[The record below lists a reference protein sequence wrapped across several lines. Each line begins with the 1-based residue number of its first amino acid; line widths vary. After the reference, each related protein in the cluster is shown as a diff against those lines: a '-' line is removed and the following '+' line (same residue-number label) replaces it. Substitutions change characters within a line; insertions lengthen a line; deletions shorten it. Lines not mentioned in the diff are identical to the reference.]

1 MKTLII
7 NNTHTQMKIATNTGY
22 HLDSVDKEI
31 IYMLMDNAKT
41 SLAHISKNV
50 GISTTAVHQRIKK
63 LEQAGI
69 IENSVSFLN
78 PKKVG
83 YKVVSYIGVFLDQPS
98 HYQDAIAALKQIN
111 EVVEAHYTTGNYTIF
126 LKVLCKDN
134 DHLMQILNKI
144 QKLKGVTRTETF
156 ISLEQSINR
165 QLKV

>member
-1 MKTLII
+1 MR
-7 NNTHTQMKIATNTGY
+7 AETNLGY
-22 HLDSVDKEI
+22 QLDDIDKEI

-41 SLAHISKNV
+41 SLALISKNV

-63 LEQAGI
+63 LEYAGI

-78 PKKVG
+78 PRKIG
-83 YKVVSYIGVFLDQPS
+83 YKVVSYIGVFLEQPS
-98 HYQDAIAALKQIN
+98 HYQDAIKALKEVN

-134 DHLMQILNKI
+134 DHLMKILNTI

>member
-1 MKTLII
+1 MKSLSDD
-7 NNTHTQMKIATNTGY
+7 AY
-22 HLDSVDKEI
+22 HLDAVDKEI

-41 SLAHISKNV
+41 SLALISSHV

-63 LEQAGI
+63 LEQAGV

-78 PKKVG
+78 PRKVG
-83 YKVVSYIGVFLDQPS
+83 YKVISYIGVYLDQPS
-98 HYQDAIAALKQIN
+98 HYKNLIKYLNDIN
-111 EVVEAHYTTGNYTIF
+111 EVVEAHYTTGNYTVF
-126 LKVLCKDN
+126 LKVLCRDN
-134 DHLMQILNKI
+134 DHLMELLNQI

>member
-1 MKTLII
+1 MKSAI
-7 NNTHTQMKIATNTGY
+7 NSGY

-63 LEQAGI
+63 LEQAGV
-69 IENSVSFLN
+69 IENSISFLN
-78 PKKVG
+78 PKTIG

-98 HYQDAIAALKQIN
+98 YYHDAVKALTEVN
-111 EVVEAHYTTGNYTIF
+111 EAVEAHYTTGTYPMF
-126 LKVLCKDN
+126 LQVWRRDN
-134 DHLMQILNKI
+134 DHLMEILNKL

-165 QLKV
+165 QLRV

>member
-1 MKTLII
+1 MKSAI
-7 NNTHTQMKIATNTGY
+7 NSSY

-63 LEQAGI
+63 LEQAGV
-69 IENSVSFLN
+69 IEISISFLN
-78 PKKVG
+78 PRKIG

-98 HYQDAIAALKQIN
+98 YYHDAVKALKEVN

-126 LKVLCKDN
+126 LKVLCRDN
-134 DHLMQILNKI
+134 DHLMEILNKL

>member
-1 MKTLII
+1 MK
-7 NNTHTQMKIATNTGY
+7 NAVHNSYQ
-22 HLDSVDKEI
+22 LDAVDKAI
-31 IYMLMDNAKT
+31 IYMLTDNTKT
-41 SLAHISKNV
+41 PLAHIAKNV

-63 LEQAGI
+63 LEIAEVIQ
-69 IENSVSFLN
+69 NSISLLN
-78 PKKVG
+78 PRKIG

-98 HYQDAIAALKQIN
+98 HYHDAIKAINDIN

-126 LKVLCKDN
+126 LKVLCRDN
-134 DHLMQILNKI
+134 DHLMEILNKL

>member
-1 MKTLII
+1 MKSVI
-7 NNTHTQMKIATNTGY
+7 NSSY

-63 LEQAGI
+63 LEQAGV
-69 IENSVSFLN
+69 IENSISFLN
-78 PKKVG
+78 PRKIG

-98 HYQDAIAALKQIN
+98 YYHDAVKALKEVN

-126 LKVLCKDN
+126 LKVLCRDN
-134 DHLMQILNKI
+134 DHLMEILSKL

>member
-1 MKTLII
+1 MKSAA
-7 NNTHTQMKIATNTGY
+7 NAEY
-22 HLDSVDKEI
+22 YLDTTDKEI
-31 IYMLMDNAKT
+31 IYMLLDNSKT
-41 SLAHISKNV
+41 SLALISKKV

-63 LEQAGI
+63 LEQAGV
-69 IENSVSFLN
+69 IENSISFLN
-78 PKKVG
+78 PRKIG
-83 YKVVSYIGVFLDQPS
+83 YKVVSYIGVFLEQPS
-98 HYQDAIAALKQIN
+98 HYQEAVKALTDIS

-134 DHLMQILNKI
+134 DHLMMILNKI

>member
-1 MKTLII
+1 MKNAI
-7 NNTHTQMKIATNTGY
+7 NAEY
-22 HLDSVDKEI
+22 HLDKIDKEI

-63 LEQAGI
+63 LENAGV
-69 IENSVSFLN
+69 IENSISFLN
-78 PKKVG
+78 PRKIG
-83 YKVVSYIGVFLDQPS
+83 YKVVTFIGVFLEQPS
-98 HYQDAIAALKQIN
+98 HYHDAIKALNEID

-134 DHLMQILNKI
+134 DHLMEILNKI

-156 ISLEQSINR
+156 ISLEQSISR

>member
-1 MKTLII
+1 MKSAI
-7 NNTHTQMKIATNTGY
+7 NSSYN
-22 HLDSVDKEI
+22 LDSVDKEI

-63 LEQAGI
+63 LEQAGV
-69 IENSVSFLN
+69 IENSISFLN
-78 PKKVG
+78 PRKIG

-98 HYQDAIAALKQIN
+98 YYHDAVKALKEVN

-126 LKVLCKDN
+126 LKVLCRDN
-134 DHLMQILNKI
+134 DHLMEILNKL

>member
-1 MKTLII
+1 MKSAS
-7 NNTHTQMKIATNTGY
+7 NVDYQ
-22 HLDSVDKEI
+22 LDAIDKEI

-41 SLAHISKNV
+41 SLVHISKNV

-63 LEQAGI
+63 LEQAGV
-69 IENSVSFLN
+69 IENSISFLN
-78 PKKVG
+78 PRKIG

-98 HYQDAIAALKQIN
+98 HYQEAVKALQDVN

-126 LKVLCKDN
+126 LKVLCRDN
-134 DHLMQILNKI
+134 DHLMQILNKL

>member
-1 MKTLII
+1 MK
-7 NNTHTQMKIATNTGY
+7 NATNSEY
-22 HLDSVDKEI
+22 HLDKIDKDI

-63 LEQAGI
+63 LEQAGV
-69 IENSVSFLN
+69 IENSISFLN
-78 PKKVG
+78 PRKIG

-98 HYQDAIAALKQIN
+98 HYHDAIKALKEVN
-111 EVVEAHYTTGNYTIF
+111 EIVEAHYTTGNYTIF
-126 LKVLCKDN
+126 LKVLCRDN
-134 DHLMQILNKI
+134 DHLMEILNKL

-156 ISLEQSINR
+156 ISLEQSISR

>member
-1 MKTLII
+1 MKSAI
-7 NNTHTQMKIATNTGY
+7 NSSY

-63 LEQAGI
+63 LEQAGV
-69 IENSVSFLN
+69 IENSISFLN
-78 PKKVG
+78 PRKIG

-98 HYQDAIAALKQIN
+98 HYHDAIKALKDVN

-126 LKVLCKDN
+126 LKVLCRDN
-134 DHLMQILNKI
+134 DHLMEILNKL
-144 QKLKGVTRTETF
+144 QKLKGVTRTETI

>member
-1 MKTLII
+1 MKSAI
-7 NNTHTQMKIATNTGY
+7 NSGY

-41 SLAHISKNV
+41 YLAHISKNV

-63 LEQAGI
+63 LEQAGV
-69 IENSVSFLN
+69 IENSISFLN
-78 PKKVG
+78 PKTIG

-98 HYQDAIAALKQIN
+98 YYHDAVKALKEVN

-126 LKVLCKDN
+126 LKVLCRDN
-134 DHLMQILNKI
+134 DHLMEILNKL

-165 QLKV
+165 QLRV

>member
-1 MKTLII
+1 MKNAI
-7 NNTHTQMKIATNTGY
+7 NAEY
-22 HLDSVDKEI
+22 HLDKIDKEI

-41 SLAHISKNV
+41 SLAQISENV

-63 LEQAGI
+63 LENAGVM
-69 IENSVSFLN
+69 ENSISFLN
-78 PKKVG
+78 PRKIG
-83 YKVVSYIGVFLDQPS
+83 YKVVSYIGVFLEQPS
-98 HYQDAIAALKQIN
+98 HYQDAIKALKDIN

-156 ISLEQSINR
+156 ISLEQSISR

>member
-1 MKTLII
+1 MKSA
-7 NNTHTQMKIATNTGY
+7 NNIAY
-22 HLDSVDKEI
+22 HLDKIDKDI

-63 LEQAGI
+63 LEGAGV
-69 IENSVSFLN
+69 IENSISFLN
-78 PKKVG
+78 PRKVG
-83 YKVVSYIGVFLDQPS
+83 YKVVSFLGVYLDQPS
-98 HYQDAIAALKQIN
+98 HYQDAVKALKEVN

-144 QKLKGVTRTETF
+144 QKMKGVTRTETF
-156 ISLEQSINR
+156 ISLEQSISR

>member
-1 MKTLII
+1 MKSASNID
-7 NNTHTQMKIATNTGY
+7 Y
-22 HLDSVDKEI
+22 YLDAIDKEI

-63 LEQAGI
+63 LEQAEV
-69 IENSVSFLN
+69 IENSVSLLN
-78 PKKVG
+78 PRKVG
-83 YKVVSYIGVFLDQPS
+83 YKVVSYIGVYLDQPS
-98 HYQDAIAALKQIN
+98 HYQDAVKALKEVN

-134 DHLMQILNKI
+134 DHLMQILNKM

-156 ISLEQSINR
+156 ISLEQSISR